1 MEKAC
6 AALLLAVLVA
16 ALRARADPCFSVFT
30 DTSEIS
36 GDELAEVSGNA
47 PNKWESLA
55 GALVCDVVSLRDA
68 HFAEEFPKENMDT
81 FKDYKVPVPYLV
93 QQDGCFSVNFS
104 KKRCLQRI
112 VEGLDRYEIYL
123 EFVEREYPRETQ
135 VREIMTKAS
144 NLIHIIKE
152 KVKVVQLKEFDS
164 NTKKQMLSELPTSSK
179 WSRNIS
185 VHAILRHLSTFVTD
199 AYRAIRYINQQQR
212 KERP

>member
-123 EFVEREYPRETQ
+123 EFCSILFESPRVFPKMAIFVAVPQ
-135 VREIMTKAS
+135 
-144 NLIHIIKE
+144 
-152 KVKVVQLKEFDS
+152 VKVVQLKEFDS